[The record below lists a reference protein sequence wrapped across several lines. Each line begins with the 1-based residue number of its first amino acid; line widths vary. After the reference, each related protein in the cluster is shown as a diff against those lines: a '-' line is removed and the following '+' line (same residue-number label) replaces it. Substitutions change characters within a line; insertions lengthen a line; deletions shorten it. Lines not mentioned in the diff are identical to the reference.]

1 MASLDF
7 IPERT
12 MWVGAN
18 TATVAIVDGGGTRT
32 LASLRGHCVCYWWA
46 AGDYGYSQR
55 LSAVYGSEGRCCED
69 KDPMC
74 EYTTMPSEFMF
85 ISKGILS
92 LCMEIYA
99 LLPQSTGVLTGKLDF
114 RLSLKV
120 VYLPLE
126 QAKRGLVKK
135 PLIHT
140 LPFQDLLYLWLKLY
154 FLYHLRSPHCFEKQC
169 QQKLKLVLKWLNSFS
184 ELRHHNTTLTL
195 QMVLEIF

>member
-18 TATVAIVDGGGTRT
+18 TATVAIVDGGETRT
-32 LASLRGHCVCYWWA
+32 LAPLRGHCVCYWWA
-46 AGDYGYSQR
+46 AGDYGYSLR
-55 LSAVYGSEGRCCED
+55 LSVVYGSEGRCCED
-69 KDPMC
+69 KDPTC
-74 EYTTMPSEFMF
+74 EYTTTPSAFMF

-99 LLPQSTGVLTGKLDF
+99 LLPQSTAVLTGKLDSALGGF
-114 RLSLKV
+114 PSNVECLSL
-120 VYLPLE
+120 E
-126 QAKRGLVKK
+126 WAKRGLVKK

-154 FLYHLRSPHCFEKQC
+154 FLYHMRNPLYG
-169 QQKLKLVLKWLNSFS
+169 
-184 ELRHHNTTLTL
+184 
-195 QMVLEIF
+195 